1 MIVKCP
7 NCRKPMSSQ
16 APLCP
21 NCGFERGEVSDEQLL
36 EFQRRRIRDRIYR
49 LKMTSYAAITL
60 LLAAA
65 GWYFYETADL
75 ELTPSTGPLVL
86 VAVGA
91 VAYVIVRGLLF
102 AAKRELKRL

>member
-7 NCRKPMSSQ
+7 NCRKPMSSK

-21 NCGFERGEVSDEQLL
+21 NCGVERGEVSDEQIE
-36 EFQRRRIRDRIYR
+36 EFHRRRLRDRIYR
-49 LKMTSYAAITL
+49 LKMFSYAAITL

-65 GWYFYETADL
+65 GWYFYEASDMDI
-75 ELTPSTGPLVL
+75 TPSAGPVAL

-91 VAYVIVRGLLF
+91 VAYVVVRGLLF
-102 AAKRELKRL
+102 RARRELKNL